1 MNATTES
8 QSSAGNIVKWVIV
21 FALLGS
27 SIASFYM
34 LENESV
40 LIKVPATLALIVL
53 AAFVAFK
60 TDEGDRFAVFA
71 KESRTEVRKV
81 VWPTRQ
87 EATRSTGIVIL
98 VTIVVAFMLWLIDT
112 VLFKVVGL
120 ITGLEIN

>member
-40 LIKVPATLALIVL
+40 LIKVPATLALIVI

>member
-8 QSSAGNIVKWVIV
+8 QSSAGNIFKWVIV

-27 SIASFYM
+27 SVAGFYM

-40 LIKVPATLALIVL
+40 LVRVPATLALIVI

-98 VTIVVAFMLWLIDT
+98 VTIIVAFMLWLIDT
-112 VLFKVVGL
+112 VLFKVVGF
-120 ITGLEIN
+120 ITGLEIS